1 MTASSR
7 PRRRGLAGPG
17 SSLPGTPQSS
27 AWGPRTSGWRGP
39 EFPSSAGC
47 PTASAPFPRSV
58 SRRRGSGDR
67 CNGSPEGGGRCIP
80 ASGGSGTGTPR
91 AGRKSRSRDVGI
103 RSCTGTGRSSTT
115 SAAPDPPGQCTHRR
129 HPRQLAIGPRTRAGR
144 SPSASRCVWWLPAA
158 PWSHLPDLVVSPHAE
173 AISADGASR
182 EPTGAETV
190 STSHDV
196 AVGSLDEPAGPI
208 FSGPRRP
215 IGGVRVKLSRCWTP
229 VDGGL
234 FGRKKRLFYL
244 AYEIKLDA
252 PDRVGIPTAM
262 EGLVLRRMTIDKTY
276 MYCRPGYSRRHAKK
290 CRSGVWP
297 RHTHSRV
304 RGEGSGMDENERIT
318 LRLEKENLELI
329 DGFLKENTSHGN
341 RSQLVREAVQ
351 AYIQAIREGGD
362 RVTIHVPRYYLDL
375 IDRLVADGYL
385 LNREH
390 AIVRSIEEWFTRER
404 VKEIQDHKQE
414 VDKATGKVV
423 SVSTG
428 DKDGVI
434 PR

>member
-1 MTASSR
+1 
-7 PRRRGLAGPG
+7 
-17 SSLPGTPQSS
+17 
-27 AWGPRTSGWRGP
+27 
-39 EFPSSAGC
+39 
-47 PTASAPFPRSV
+47 
-58 SRRRGSGDR
+58 
-67 CNGSPEGGGRCIP
+67 
-80 ASGGSGTGTPR
+80 
-91 AGRKSRSRDVGI
+91 
-103 RSCTGTGRSSTT
+103 
-115 SAAPDPPGQCTHRR
+115 
-129 HPRQLAIGPRTRAGR
+129 
-144 SPSASRCVWWLPAA
+144 
-158 PWSHLPDLVVSPHAE
+158 
-173 AISADGASR
+173 
-182 EPTGAETV
+182 
-190 STSHDV
+190 
-196 AVGSLDEPAGPI
+196 
-208 FSGPRRP
+208 
-215 IGGVRVKLSRCWTP
+215 
-229 VDGGL
+229 
-234 FGRKKRLFYL
+234 
-244 AYEIKLDA
+244 
-252 PDRVGIPTAM
+252 
-262 EGLVLRRMTIDKTY
+262 
-276 MYCRPGYSRRHAKK
+276 
-290 CRSGVWP
+290 
-297 RHTHSRV
+297 
-304 RGEGSGMDENERIT
+304 MDENERIT